1 MLEHQRQR
9 TKRRKEFIMRHY
21 TTRDREKAIFTAICG
36 VIAIILA
43 VWISIAY
50 MKEADRIKP
59 DVEYPMVNRNITWD
73 GAGYSGIYAKGGGQ

>member
-1 MLEHQRQR
+1 
-9 TKRRKEFIMRHY
+9 MRHY
-21 TTRDREKAIFTAICG
+21 TTREKEKAIFTAICG

-59 DVEYPMVNRNITWD
+59 DVEYPMVNQHITWE
-73 GAGYSGIYAKGGGQ
+73 GAGYSGIWAKGGEK

>member
-1 MLEHQRQR
+1 M
-9 TKRRKEFIMRHY
+9 FMRHY

-43 VWISIAY
+43 VWMSIAA

-59 DVEYPMVNRNITWD
+59 DVEYPMVNRCITWE
-73 GAGYSGIYAKGGGQ
+73 GAGYSGIYAKGGEQ